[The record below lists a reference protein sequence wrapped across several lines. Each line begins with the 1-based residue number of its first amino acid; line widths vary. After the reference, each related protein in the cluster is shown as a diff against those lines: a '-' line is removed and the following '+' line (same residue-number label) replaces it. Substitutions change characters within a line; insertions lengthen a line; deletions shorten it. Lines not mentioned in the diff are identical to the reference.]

1 MDVLTL
7 ELDPCSVL
15 WMFAEPSVDEMM
27 GGVGETDTW
36 GVWVLCSVTL
46 SEGVESD
53 VSSEVEKC

>member
-15 WMFAEPSVDEMM
+15 EMFGEPSVGEMM

-36 GVWVLCSVTL
+36 GLWVLGSVTL

-53 VSSEVEKC
+53 ISSEVEKC